1 MKFKQI
7 GWLVSTRDMTR
18 QFDTTLYPDSIRAAM
33 ERNGITFE
41 AVYAEAED

>member
-18 QFDTTLYPDSIRAAM
+18 QFDPTLYPDDIRAAM
-33 ERNGITFE
+33 EKNGVKFE
-41 AVYAEAED
+41 AVYAKAED